1 MKKNYLSFEQH
12 EDKGRDKM
20 RRVYNVSGIRLFT
33 FYGQDSK
40 IDTSFTAD
48 TKYRKN
54 LTANVEIKDRDI
66 EYTKYPNY
74 WLEKIKYDA
83 LVGAYKETGSL
94 PIYLNFFKNNIG
106 FYWNLLKIQPK
117 WVWRL
122 ATETTADGT
131 YGQNKVWKLVTFVYP
146 EEGKRFKYE

>member
-1 MKKNYLSFEQH
+1 MEGRELDFQEH
-12 EDKGRDKM
+12 EDKGRAKYARNATIAYEFM
-20 RRVYNVSGIRLFT
+20 RPKFSNWDVSSTGHGKT
-33 FYGQDSK
+33 FN
-40 IDTSFTAD
+40 I
-48 TKYRKN
+48 
-54 LTANVEIKDRDI
+54 EIKDRDI

-131 YGQNKVWKLVTFVYP
+131 YGQNKVWKLVTFVYT
-146 EEGKRFKYE
+146 EEGKRFSYE